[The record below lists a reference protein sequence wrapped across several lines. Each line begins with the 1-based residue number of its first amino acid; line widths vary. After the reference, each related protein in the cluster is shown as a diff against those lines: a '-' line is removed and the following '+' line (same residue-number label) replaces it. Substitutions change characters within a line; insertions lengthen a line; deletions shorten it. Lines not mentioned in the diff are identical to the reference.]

1 MRPDYSKIWLV
12 VAGTV
17 AGMTLALHA
26 ADPDGRI
33 ETTAKS
39 TYLYRTFLARN
50 GVQVESSKGIVTL
63 RGSVADRSLKEAA
76 EDTVAELPGV
86 IHVDNRLEVAE
97 RPADHTSDWIAAR
110 VRLSLWSHRSIGTL
124 PTVSVVGSVVTL
136 TGQAASLAER
146 DLATEYA
153 RDIDGVT
160 EVRNRM
166 VIFDNMA
173 RSGLA
178 EDRQT
183 RYGSF

>member
-33 ETTAKS
+33 ETSAKS
-39 TYLYRTFLARN
+39 TYLYRTFLANN
-50 GVQVESSKGIVTL
+50 GVEVESSKGIVTL

-76 EDTVAELPGV
+76 EDTVAALPGV
-86 IHVDNRLEVAE
+86 IHVDNRLEVAKRAE
-97 RPADHTSDWIAAR
+97 DRSSDWIAAR
-110 VRLSLWSHRSIGTL
+110 VRLSLWSHRSIKAL
-124 PTVSVVGSVVTL
+124 PAVSVVGSVVTL

-153 RDIDGVT
+153 RDVDGVT
-160 EVRNRM
+160 DVRNRM
-166 VIFDNMA
+166 IVYDSVA
-173 RSGLA
+173 RSGLVDDGQA
-178 EDRQT
+178 